1 MVQENDPADGM
12 QFAWCNRIPREG
24 TNSMHRRR
32 WRMAVF
38 ALAALPVGLPAI
50 AAPYCVQT
58 EALPPQCL
66 YYDAASCN
74 ARAKQM
80 QGYCSINTAELKIA
94 PGIGHFC
101 LLTSGNVATCLYP
114 DAEACNTE
122 AHRQNGVCIAAPA
135 RDESPAP
142 DPFRHIRPLTVGSGA
157 KE

>member
-1 MVQENDPADGM
+1 MLV
-12 QFAWCNRIPREG
+12 
-24 TNSMHRRR
+24 
-32 WRMAVF
+32 MA
-38 ALAALPVGLPAI
+38 AMAASRLAI

-80 QGYCSINTAELKIA
+80 QGYCSVNTAELQIA

-101 LLTSGNVATCLYP
+101 LLTSGNVSTCLYP
-114 DAEACNTE
+114 DSDSCNAEAR
-122 AHRQNGVCIAAPA
+122 RQNGVCVEAPA

-142 DPFRHIRPLTVGSGA
+142 DPYRHIRPLTVGSGE
-157 KE
+157 KN